1 MHIQNIPS
9 FFIFYFFVNW
19 MHAPRMT
26 SKYFIYGTFLGGY
39 VLRDGKLYFDLP
51 ENFDNSKLNFSLMSR
66 IAYRNL

>member
-1 MHIQNIPS
+1 
-9 FFIFYFFVNW
+9 
-19 MHAPRMT
+19 MHALRMT

-51 ENFDNSKLNFSLMSR
+51 ENFDNSKLKFSLMSR